1 MKMRF
6 MRSVAGLGA
15 LLALGI
21 ALPAAAGDV
30 AASAEEA
37 KPLKAG
43 ARAPAPE
50 LRDVDG
56 NPAPLDAIVGKGLVA
71 LVFYRGGW

>member
-1 MKMRF
+1 MQAKF
-6 MRSVAGLGA
+6 LCVGALVCA
-15 LLALGI
+15 LLAL
-21 ALPAAAGDV
+21 LVAAPVVAGEV

-37 KPLKAG
+37 KPLTVG
-43 ARAPAPE
+43 VRAPAPE

-56 NPAPLDAIVGKGLVA
+56 NPAPLDAIVGKGPVA